1 MPEIPECLNRRYKAL
16 DELVKDLNSI
26 SDLDTTGECCNDPG
40 VRLMCQFWNILK
52 ENPDCNLK
60 KVVQQRVG
68 QSTNSG
74 MFRPQKVSCY
84 MAAHNCMKKDDDD
97 MKKLGPGSKIKNM
110 CCHTNQEPTPKPTCC
125 ASRSVTSSHASD
137 DVLPLS
143 KVLCNLKEA
152 ASFDRRCQGMV
163 NDLMV
168 AQKKLQDQIQH
179 LEHREKEG
187 IQLLKQA
194 DCMWSCMEDAYKKKI
209 LESQERQQELLKQLK
224 EADANT
230 GRWRKNKKD
239 LEFQLENINMCHQE
253 ILEKLNQKQNDI
265 KCMNRDIQDYK
276 KRIENQKKE
285 VEAAKK
291 SLSSKKQASDDKIKK
306 ISADISKKEA
316 LIKEEKN
323 RKVDKEN
330 EGHQYIKEARA
341 DLLNLTRVLM
351 QKKIENEDMK
361 TQKEALIEEF
371 DLVAKTYDTC
381 KDRCKTKKQ
390 SIEDEI
396 KIIDKEIANY
406 KVKCLRCHQCTDTID
421 IRKFCTDCPRC
432 LEERECL
439 YKEDH
444 CSHDHTMDCVCMGVK
459 QKFLDN
465 VFENMYTVLER
476 QIKTGPGK
484 AVAETILNCLKRSR
498 NGKLDEETR
507 QILQDFILT
516 TVKKNLNL
524 TIVGGA
530 VKTRCELDPET
541 YKQLMLCL
549 KQVKAF
555 KPPTV
560 DKETPAKKPPCRRW
574 GGESEC
580 NCPKGPTAC
589 ICIKKAPPP
598 PDEPSPCP
606 PPDKED
612 LGEQKVCPYKESASC
627 GPDCAMHAVPSA
639 VGTDV
644 AAWRPDP
651 CKGQTCHFKNMRA
664 AQCVLGP
671 EALNN
676 ISNSRSYVTAVPY
689 VPNINMLDDQIP
701 CKCETSPTQDC
712 TCKKDAK
719 QIKAD
724 PRTKC
729 NNEICRMLDNLE
741 SIQGYKGNQLGPSEK
756 VIVDSKIK
764 EDLIKEQF
772 QPLLYEK
779 STEIDR
785 NIFANDYQNHTKEEE
800 SKPSELI
807 AKQSPNVDIDNQV
820 IDLIEVITKEDPNT
834 FVMLKK
840 TKSGNLSLNIN
851 SVNENNGDNILIK
864 KSPSGNM
871 LIEVDENTI
880 QTLKSKKNNKH
891 VDSKSKSPT
900 NKTKEIIGPEIPGS
914 SKPLC
919 SKIDKCTQ
927 NNVKKMLLRNSKEN
941 FSACTPKCLKLTKD
955 LLKMYKNGQRNIEVN
970 IKYQKKELN
979 NKQATITQ
987 VPPEN
992 NVGIHVKN
1000 PGIAATSR
1008 VEFPVSIHRTNSS
1021 TINICFDHDE
1031 NLANSVATRTES
1043 NGFIF
1048 NLKHQ
1053 LQSAKPRTQSVSK
1066 KEELIKIK
1074 LKGLDNAITEPPALM
1089 KETLSGNYDIVLEK
1103 EFEKAYTQTIRHQ
1116 MGEESESFFEITKT
1130 SSSIILDFDKNDR
1143 VRSESKKALL
1153 MKSQSG
1159 LLKVIV
1165 SDSTSSVKEE
1175 VAHKK
1180 RSLASGSMISAKT
1193 LIDLL
1198 RKLPSSS
1205 TFHKRNKTQPK
1216 KTKSNSDS
1224 HLYERAK
1231 LKLRSRQSLLE
1242 KSSTTLQKT
1251 PSGQYAVFLDKKSKI
1266 SFINNLISYIDK
1278 SSKGVIPIKRTES
1291 GEITINFNKNV
1302 ESVSEYGSMK
1312 VTSSGNIY
1320 VILDEKA
1327 IKRISNNVAVNTSS
1341 KRGETTPYISK
1352 IINPDNKAI
1361 ATTCNAQPDDDLCD
1375 ASKCVC
1381 EKLDTQDYFINSR
1394 RSISPT
1400 ESHFCGKSKCLGVSD
1415 KQSIKSYKSPHIVIR
1430 PSESRPVPDR
1440 RNKFE
1445 QTYYCKVQSICPY
1458 HKDRY
1463 EAVSNELLEIS
1474 GLCSKSQEKKLL
1486 TKIKTQ
1492 SKKKPVKLKNSKKPS
1507 WNSFDYLPPQLP
1519 YFLRNITYKLQ

>member
-712 TCKKDAK
+712 TCKKDGRSH
-719 QIKAD
+719 
-724 PRTKC
+724 PR
-729 NNEICRMLDNLE
+729 ERI
-741 SIQGYKGNQLGPSEK
+741 I
-756 VIVDSKIK
+756 
-764 EDLIKEQF
+764 
-772 QPLLYEK
+772 
-779 STEIDR
+779 
-785 NIFANDYQNHTKEEE
+785 EEVMGKYFE
-800 SKPSELI
+800 VKPI
-807 AKQSPNVDIDNQV
+807 
-820 IDLIEVITKEDPNT
+820 
-834 FVMLKK
+834 
-840 TKSGNLSLNIN
+840 
-851 SVNENNGDNILIK
+851 
-864 KSPSGNM
+864 
-871 LIEVDENTI
+871 
-880 QTLKSKKNNKH
+880 
-891 VDSKSKSPT
+891 
-900 NKTKEIIGPEIPGS
+900 
-914 SKPLC
+914 
-919 SKIDKCTQ
+919 
-927 NNVKKMLLRNSKEN
+927 
-941 FSACTPKCLKLTKD
+941 
-955 LLKMYKNGQRNIEVN
+955 
-970 IKYQKKELN
+970 
-979 NKQATITQ
+979 
-987 VPPEN
+987 
-992 NVGIHVKN
+992 
-1000 PGIAATSR
+1000 
-1008 VEFPVSIHRTNSS
+1008 
-1021 TINICFDHDE
+1021 
-1031 NLANSVATRTES
+1031 
-1043 NGFIF
+1043 
-1048 NLKHQ
+1048 
-1053 LQSAKPRTQSVSK
+1053 
-1066 KEELIKIK
+1066 
-1074 LKGLDNAITEPPALM
+1074 
-1089 KETLSGNYDIVLEK
+1089 EK
-1103 EFEKAYTQTIRHQ
+1103 E
-1116 MGEESESFFEITKT
+1116 M
-1130 SSSIILDFDKNDR
+1130 
-1143 VRSESKKALL
+1143 
-1153 MKSQSG
+1153 
-1159 LLKVIV
+1159 
-1165 SDSTSSVKEE
+1165 
-1175 VAHKK
+1175 
-1180 RSLASGSMISAKT
+1180 
-1193 LIDLL
+1193 
-1198 RKLPSSS
+1198 
-1205 TFHKRNKTQPK
+1205 
-1216 KTKSNSDS
+1216 
-1224 HLYERAK
+1224 
-1231 LKLRSRQSLLE
+1231 
-1242 KSSTTLQKT
+1242 
-1251 PSGQYAVFLDKKSKI
+1251 
-1266 SFINNLISYIDK
+1266 
-1278 SSKGVIPIKRTES
+1278 
-1291 GEITINFNKNV
+1291 
-1302 ESVSEYGSMK
+1302 
-1312 VTSSGNIY
+1312 
-1320 VILDEKA
+1320 
-1327 IKRISNNVAVNTSS
+1327 
-1341 KRGETTPYISK
+1341 
-1352 IINPDNKAI
+1352 
-1361 ATTCNAQPDDDLCD
+1361 
-1375 ASKCVC
+1375 
-1381 EKLDTQDYFINSR
+1381 
-1394 RSISPT
+1394 
-1400 ESHFCGKSKCLGVSD
+1400 
-1415 KQSIKSYKSPHIVIR
+1415 
-1430 PSESRPVPDR
+1430 
-1440 RNKFE
+1440 
-1445 QTYYCKVQSICPY
+1445 
-1458 HKDRY
+1458 
-1463 EAVSNELLEIS
+1463 
-1474 GLCSKSQEKKLL
+1474 
-1486 TKIKTQ
+1486 
-1492 SKKKPVKLKNSKKPS
+1492 
-1507 WNSFDYLPPQLP
+1507 
-1519 YFLRNITYKLQ
+1519 